1 MLLATQTTSRG
12 TGEYLGEEKR
22 ENERIGGRERE
33 RGEKERERMRSK
45 AADICS

>member
-1 MLLATQTTSRG
+1 MLLATQTTGRG
-12 TGEYLGEEKR
+12 TRGCLGEEER

-33 RGEKERERMRSK
+33 RGERERERMRAK